1 MGHPTSGGV
10 GAWIAA
16 KGLSRDFWIFFVAAL
31 CYDFGFAMFL
41 FLYNLYLLDLGF
53 NERQLGFI
61 GGAMTLGVVV
71 GTMPMGMLAQRV
83 GLKRVLVGGFL
94 ATAAV
99 AALRTIVTGE
109 RSLIGLA
116 FASGLCLCF
125 WAVCFSPVA
134 AALTTE
140 KNRTF
145 AFSLLFSVGIATGGL
160 GGLVGGWLPGRLLAL
175 HAPIAAMQAAEAK
188 RIALLLCCAVVA
200 LGAWPALRLRLTVDG
215 QRPDRAWKF
224 DPYLRRYLP
233 AIGLW
238 SLAAGAFVPCATVY
252 LSRQVR
258 VPLGQIGEIYSASQL
273 AQVAAIL
280 LAPVV
285 FKRCGLVAGI
295 AYTQMATAVAL
306 VGLARAHGLPMV
318 VVLYLS
324 FTAFHW
330 MGGPGIY
337 SLLMSRVAEDARSSA
352 SAANSLVTNV
362 CQAIASAVVGAAYV
376 AFGYPVTMMA
386 IAGVA
391 AVAAVVFWVVLREM
405 GKAEAGAGAP
415 AEC

>member
-1 MGHPTSGGV
+1 V
-10 GAWIAA
+10 
-16 KGLSRDFWIFFVAAL
+16 FFVAAL

-83 GLKRVLVGGFL
+83 GLRRVMAWGFV

-99 AALRTIVTGE
+99 STLRLMFVGE
-109 RSLIGLA
+109 RALIGLA
-116 FASGLCLCF
+116 FASGMCLCF

-160 GGLVGGWLPGRLLAL
+160 GGLVGGWIPGKLVAMHGGMGPAAAKRMALLA
-175 HAPIAAMQAAEAK
+175 
-188 RIALLLCCAVVA
+188 CCVVVT
-200 LGAWPALRLRLTVDG
+200 LGAWPISRLRLKVEGG
-215 QRPDRAWKF
+215 QPGRVWRF
-224 DPYLRRYLP
+224 DPFLRRYLP
-233 AIGLW
+233 AIALW
-238 SLAAGAFVPCATVY
+238 SLAAGAFVPFATVY
-252 LSRQVR
+252 LARQVR
-258 VPLGQIGEIYSASQL
+258 VPLGQIGEIFSASQL
-273 AQVAAIL
+273 AQVVAIL
-280 LAPVV
+280 LAPWV

-295 AYTQMATAVAL
+295 AYTQVATAIAL
-306 VGLARAHGLPMV
+306 AGLARAHVLPTV

-376 AFGYPVTMMA
+376 AFGYPAVLTA

-391 AVAAVVFWVVLREM
+391 AVAAVVFWVLLRER
-405 GKAEAGAGAP
+405 
-415 AEC
+415 